1 VDRSLIYPDH
11 IPGLF
16 EVRNRLVNQ
25 ISEQLGSDLGTVIA
39 YSETA
44 RVTSVEDA
52 SSDGPD
58 FVYGSNLQHALV
70 VSRAANDRAAGSG
83 GTILVTYSVPSAHHV
98 SGAPFFMEPPLPE
111 SLEAAQS
118 EFQTCSAE
126 GIRIDVLMI
135 APRADGGRSMA
146 LQTYFRPMA
155 EAAGGIA
162 VLVLPDSPLEPV
174 VQRVLQTNRTW
185 R

>member
-1 VDRSLIYPDH
+1 MDRSLIYPDH
-11 IPGLF
+11 IPELF
-16 EVRNRLVNQ
+16 ELRSRLVAQ
-25 ISEQLGSDLGTVIA
+25 MSEQLGSDLGTIIA
-39 YSETA
+39 YSEIA
-44 RVTSVEDA
+44 RVTSVDDA

-70 VSRAANDRAAGSG
+70 VSRTANDGASGSG
-83 GTILVTYSVPSAHHV
+83 GIILVTYSVPNAHHV
-98 SGAPFFMEPPLPE
+98 SGTPFFMEPPLPE

-135 APRADGGRSMA
+135 ALRVDGRRSMA
-146 LQTYFRPMA
+146 LQTCFRPMA

-162 VLVLPDSPLEPV
+162 VLVLPDSPLEPI
-174 VQRVLQTNRTW
+174 VQRILQSNGK
-185 R
+185 